1 LFVSHIAITPK
12 RIQWFFEAA
21 RAAQRHGARQ
31 PVKQFLPLSL
41 SFYAMKV
48 YLDNAATTP
57 LDPEVFEAMKPFLL
71 EDFGNPSSTHAHGRK
86 VRAAIES
93 ARKKV
98 AELLNCTP
106 GEIIFTSG
114 GTEADN
120 TLLRSSVQTYG
131 ITHAITS
138 PLEHHAVL
146 HTLEMME
153 KSGAIQLHFV
163 NLDEHGHVDMA
174 HLEQLLQ
181 QHSNALV
188 ALMHANNE
196 IGNLLDMQAVGDL
209 CKHYGA
215 FFQSDTV
222 QTVGHYRHDLKTLHV
237 CGMTAAAHKF
247 HGPKGVGFMYIKK
260 DRKINQFMHGGA
272 QERNMRGGTE
282 NTYGIIGL
290 AKALE
295 IAYRDMEEHEH
306 YIKHLKARMIDKLRA
321 AIPGVDFHGDS
332 ANLERSLYTVLNVCL
347 PESEENSMLL
357 FNLDLQGISASG
369 GSACSSG
376 ATTGSHVL
384 GALYPGSQRG
394 AVRFSFS
401 KYNKAEE
408 IDFVVEK
415 LAEICKVT
423 A

>member
-1 LFVSHIAITPK
+1 M
-12 RIQWFFEAA
+12 RI
-21 RAAQRHGARQ
+21 
-31 PVKQFLPLSL
+31 
-41 SFYAMKV
+41 

-57 LDPEVFEAMKPFLL
+57 LDPEVFEAMKPFMM

-93 ARKKV
+93 ARKKI

-120 TLLRSSVQTYG
+120 TLIISGIQTYG
-131 ITHAITS
+131 IQHAISS
-138 PLEHHAVL
+138 PIEHHAVT
-146 HTLEMME
+146 HTLETLE
-153 KSGAIQLHFV
+153 KKGIVQLHHV
-163 NLDEHGHVDMA
+163 NLDQKGHVDLA
-174 HLEQLLQ
+174 HLESLLQ
-181 QHSNALV
+181 QYPNALIS
-188 ALMHANNE
+188 LMHANNE
-196 IGNLLDMQAVGDL
+196 IGNLLDIQRVGQL
-209 CKHYGA
+209 AEQYKA
-215 FFQSDTV
+215 FFHSDTV
-222 QTVGHYRHDLKTLHV
+222 QTMGHYRHDLKTLHI

-247 HGPKGVGFMYIKK
+247 HGPKGTGFMYIRK
-260 DRKINQFMHGGA
+260 DRKIGQFIHGGA

-295 IAYRDMEEHEH
+295 IAYRDMDEHQR
-306 YIKHLKARMIDKLRA
+306 YITGLKSRMIEKLKQE
-321 AIPGVDFHGDS
+321 IPGVNFHGDS
-332 ANLERSLYTVLNVCL
+332 ANLEGSLYTVLNVSL
-347 PESEENSMLL
+347 PESDENEMLL

-384 GALYPGSQRG
+384 GALYPNSKRG
-394 AVRFSFS
+394 AIRFSFS
-401 KYNKAEE
+401 KYNTPEE
-408 IDFVVEK
+408 IDFAVEK
-415 LAEICKVT
+415 LAEIFRIP

>member
-1 LFVSHIAITPK
+1 MSI
-12 RIQWFFEAA
+12 
-21 RAAQRHGARQ
+21 
-31 PVKQFLPLSL
+31 
-41 SFYAMKV
+41 

-57 LDPEVFEAMKPFLL
+57 LDPEVFEAMKPFLM

-86 VRAAIES
+86 VRAAIEQ

-120 TLLRSSVQTYG
+120 AILISSVHTYN
-131 ITHAITS
+131 IKHAISS
-138 PLEHHAVL
+138 PIEHHAVT
-146 HTLEMME
+146 HTLETLARQ
-153 KSGAIQLHFV
+153 GAIELHHVQL
-163 NLDEHGHVDMA
+163 DAKGHVDLND
-174 HLEQLLQ
+174 LERLLQ
-181 QHSNALV
+181 QYPGALV
-188 ALMHANNE
+188 SLMQANNE
-196 IGNLLDMQAVGDL
+196 IGNLLPIEQVGEL
-209 CKHYGA
+209 CKKFTAYFH
-215 FFQSDTV
+215 SDTV
-222 QTVGHYRHDLKTLHV
+222 QTMGHYRHDLKKLNIH
-237 CGMTAAAHKF
+237 GLTAAAHKF
-247 HGPKGVGFMYIKK
+247 HGPKGAGFMYINK
-260 DRKINQFMHGGA
+260 DRKIQPLMHGGA

-282 NTYGIIGL
+282 NVYGIIGL

-295 IAYRDMEEHEH
+295 ICYREMKEHEAH
-306 YIKHLKARMIDKLRA
+306 IKNLKSHMIDKLKSEL
-321 AIPGVDFHGDS
+321 PGVRFHGDS
-332 ANLERSLYTVLNVCL
+332 DNLDKSLYTVLNVSL
-347 PESEENSMLL
+347 PESDENEMVL

-401 KYNKAEE
+401 KYNTREE
-408 IDFVVEK
+408 IDFAVDK
-415 LAEICKVT
+415 LAELYRVK